1 MIVTIQ
7 TEPPLSHVLVL
18 LSFVAALYAKI
29 IRSRRDTL
37 VVGSIGRLHL
47 LVTLAFDGA
56 QRHGETLA

>member
-7 TEPPLSHVLVL
+7 TEPSVSHIL
-18 LSFVAALYAKI
+18 LSLVAALYAKI